1 MVVKLN
7 EKQVLE
13 SRIRDIKRKILHQ
26 GNKEIRTIWQD
37 HVNYLENEL
46 RGVR

>member
-1 MVVKLN
+1 MKLS
-7 EKQVLE
+7 ERQILE
-13 SRIRDIKRKILHQ
+13 GRIRDIKRKILYQ

>member
-1 MVVKLN
+1 MKLS
-7 EKQVLE
+7 ERQILE
-13 SRIRDIKRKILHQ
+13 GRIRDIKRKILHQ

-37 HVNYLENEL
+37 HINYLENEL